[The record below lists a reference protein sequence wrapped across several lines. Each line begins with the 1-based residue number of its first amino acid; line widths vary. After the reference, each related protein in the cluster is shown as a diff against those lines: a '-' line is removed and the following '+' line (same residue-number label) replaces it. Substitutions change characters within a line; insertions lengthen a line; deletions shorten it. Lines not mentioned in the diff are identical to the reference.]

1 MRVSEYHRPKSLPDA
16 LACVSS
22 EPGARFIA
30 GGTDLMVRIREGKE
44 RPRVLVSL
52 RAVPELRAIE
62 AGGAGARIGALATV
76 AEILAHP
83 VLAERYPALAQ
94 AAATLGSPAIRSVAT
109 IGGNL
114 VNASPCAD
122 LALPLLIHDAR
133 LSLATREAARELAID
148 DFFVG
153 PREARIAPAEVL
165 ARVAL
170 PPPPSG
176 SRAVFLKKGRVRMDI
191 AVASVAVRLSLEGGI
206 VREARVAAGSLA
218 PRPIRLRGVEE
229 LLAGQPL
236 DDTRIALA
244 GARAEEEVRPISDV
258 RASAEYRRHLAGAFV
273 RRALRMLGEGRT
285 S

>member
-1 MRVSEYHRPKSLPDA
+1 
-16 LACVSS
+16 
-22 EPGARFIA
+22 
-30 GGTDLMVRIREGKE
+30 
-44 RPRVLVSL
+44 
-52 RAVPELRAIE
+52 
-62 AGGAGARIGALATV
+62 
-76 AEILAHP
+76 
-83 VLAERYPALAQ
+83 
-94 AAATLGSPAIRSVAT
+94 
-109 IGGNL
+109 
-114 VNASPCAD
+114 
-122 LALPLLIHDAR
+122 
-133 LSLATREAARELAID
+133 
-148 DFFVG
+148 
-153 PREARIAPAEVL
+153 
-165 ARVAL
+165 
-170 PPPPSG
+170 
-176 SRAVFLKKGRVRMDI
+176 MDI